1 MKYTKAIAI
10 VLLVLVTAAAAF
22 YTGVRYVTG
31 KVKQGV
37 IDNYPTFKNIVQS
50 ADIEVDTLITL
61 EVSAESDKALYD
73 LLNTAHAEGPLTV
86 TIPYYSRFGIDLS
99 VRHYRIHIN
108 DEGELEV
115 WLPVIAP
122 KYCEVKFDRIL
133 INGKPGNIYSSTNVI
148 ETRTAIYNYLLPEL
162 AKHRQHKK
170 DAALSITKALMY
182 YVIPMQ
188 HKLKLYIDKQEQ
200 QLPLLPG
207 VNQSIDDAVRSA
219 YNTK

>member
-1 MKYTKAIAI
+1 MKYTKSIAI
-10 VLLVLVTAAAAF
+10 VLLVLVTGAAAF
-22 YTGVRYVTG
+22 YAGVIYVTG

-50 ADIEVDTLITL
+50 ADIEADTLITL
-61 EVSAESDKALYD
+61 DVSEESDKVLYD
-73 LLNTAHAEGPLTV
+73 LLNTEHAEGPLTV
-86 TIPYYSRFGIDLS
+86 TIPYYSRYGMDLS

-108 DEGELEV
+108 EQGELEV
-115 WLPVIAP
+115 WLPVIVP
-122 KYCEVKFDRIL
+122 KYCEVKFDRVL
-133 INGKPGNIYSSTNVI
+133 VNGKPANIYGSAKAI
-148 ETRTAIYNYLLPEL
+148 ETRAAVYNFLLPEL

-207 VNQSIDDAVRSA
+207 VNQSIDDAVRST